1 MFAECAF
8 SKNIPIHEISPNWTD
23 IYSISFGRIYR
34 KQIYEIQGPNLPH
47 PNFPGPKLPGPNLPG
62 PNLPGLICPEPHSF
76 ASMFSNLIPRI

>member
-8 SKNIPIHEISPNWTD
+8 SKNIHIHEISSIWTD
-23 IYSISFGRIYR
+23 IYSIIFGR
-34 KQIYEIQGPNLPH
+34 IYEIQGPNLPH